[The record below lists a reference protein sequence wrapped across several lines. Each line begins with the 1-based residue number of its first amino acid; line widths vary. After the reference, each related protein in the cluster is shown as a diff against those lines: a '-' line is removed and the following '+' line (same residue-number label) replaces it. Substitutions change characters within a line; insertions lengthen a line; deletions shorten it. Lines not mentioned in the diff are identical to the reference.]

1 MVDSDG
7 VRVNAP
13 CPSFTDPP
21 MVVEGRKNPDF
32 DKMLEVTG
40 VLSID
45 EVTRGLLQLIRD
57 EDKSGEVLTV
67 TTKHGLRYE
76 RFRYE
81 SAKL

>member
-1 MVDSDG
+1 
-7 VRVNAP
+7 
-13 CPSFTDPP
+13 
-21 MVVEGRKNPDF
+21 
-32 DKMLEVTG
+32 MLEVTG

-76 RFRYE
+76 RSRYE